1 MKSIFKIKEREF
13 ECNFTSPEFARK
25 LEEAVEEFAKRQEEA
40 EVVKDRKYPEIV
52 KTGCLI
58 CSKFIDAVFGSGVSE
73 SLFKEQDLLEME
85 GILFE
90 FLEFMKREQERIVR
104 TRAERMLKYK
114 PVLN

>member
-1 MKSIFKIKEREF
+1 MKSIFKIKNKDF

-40 EVVKDRKYPEIV
+40 EVVKNRKYPEIV

-58 CSKFIDAVFGSGVSE
+58 CSKFIDAVFGAGVSE

-85 GILFE
+85 GVLFE
-90 FLEFMKREQERIVR
+90 FLEFMKRDQERIVR

>member
-13 ECNFTSPEFARK
+13 ECNFTCVEFAKR
-25 LEEAVEEFAKRQEEA
+25 LEEAVEEFGRRQEEA
-40 EVVKDRKYPEIV
+40 ELVKDRKYPEIV
-52 KTGCLI
+52 KSGCMI
-58 CSKFIDAVFGSGVSE
+58 CSKFIDAVFGAGVSE

-85 GILFE
+85 GVLFE
-90 FLEFMKREQERIVR
+90 FLEFMKAEQERIVR